1 MFQTNYFKAFV
12 NLFHYQ
18 VSSSTKLSDAK
29 LVMDS
34 LLLEM
39 LDIWDSITVTQARVV
54 APGGELK
61 VTYPSKTDLAPAQG
75 KKIRVV
81 RN

>member
-1 MFQTNYFKAFV
+1 MPIISS
-12 NLFHYQ
+12 Q
-18 VSSSTKLSDAK
+18 VSSSTKLADAK

-39 LDIWDSITVTQARVV
+39 LDIWDSFTVTQARVV
-54 APGGELK
+54 APCGELK
-61 VTYPSKTDLAPAQG
+61 VTYPSKTDLAPPQG

>member
-1 MFQTNYFKAFV
+1 M
-12 NLFHYQ
+12 
-18 VSSSTKLSDAK
+18 SSSTKLADAK

-39 LDIWDSITVTQARVV
+39 LDIWESFTVIQARVV

-61 VTYPSKTDLAPAQG
+61 VTYPSKTDLTPPQG
-75 KKIRVV
+75 KRIRVV

>member
-1 MFQTNYFKAFV
+1 M
-12 NLFHYQ
+12 
-18 VSSSTKLSDAK
+18 SSSTKLTDAK
-29 LVMDS
+29 LVMDA

-39 LDIWDSITVTQARVV
+39 LDIWDSCTVTQARVV

-61 VTYPSKTDLAPAQG
+61 VTSPSKTDLAPPQG

>member
-1 MFQTNYFKAFV
+1 M
-12 NLFHYQ
+12 
-18 VSSSTKLSDAK
+18 SSSTKLADAK
-29 LVMDS
+29 MVMDA

-39 LDIWDSITVTQARVV
+39 LDIWDSFTVTQARVV
-54 APGGELK
+54 KPCGELK
-61 VTYPSKTDLAPAQG
+61 VTYPSICDLAPPQG